1 MRRVL
6 ATTLMPLL
14 ICGGAFPGLAAPGV
28 QPQAVAA
35 VFSLEGEPVDEPDTS
50 DHDPADQGAADA
62 EPPEAQPGSQ
72 DEAGSN
78 DGLMKNFT
86 RHRPGACPE
95 GPPCS
100 VED

>member
-14 ICGGAFPGLAAPGV
+14 IAGSALPAFAAPNV
-28 QPQAVAA
+28 QPQVAAA
-35 VFSLEGEPVDEPDTS
+35 VFALEGEPGDGQDKS
-50 DHDPADQGAADA
+50 DRDAADQDAAA
-62 EPPEAQPGSQ
+62 PPETDPQ
-72 DEAGSN
+72 DKAGAN

-95 GPPCS
+95 GPPCP
-100 VED
+100 VVDGD

>member
-14 ICGGAFPGLAAPGV
+14 ICGGAFPGLAAPAI

-35 VFSLEGEPVDEPDTS
+35 VFSLAGEPADEQDLS
-50 DHDPADQGAADA
+50 DQDPADQDAADA
-62 EPPEAQPGSQ
+62 EPPETPSGPE
-72 DEAGSN
+72 DNAGSN
-78 DGLMKNFT
+78 DDLMQNFT